1 MALSLALLSFC
12 LAVFN
17 YVTDRVRNAITLSS
31 ACAPLVAVRFPV
43 GSRNRPRIHERATLF
58 ERIAASVVAFYAAE
72 DMHQGLFSRFALEAC
87 LVAGLLRL
95 LRRFLIYWFY
105 CVR

>member
-1 MALSLALLSFC
+1 MSPTAFGTLSRCHLRVRLSL
-12 LAVFN
+12 
-17 YVTDRVRNAITLSS
+17 
-31 ACAPLVAVRFPV
+31 RF
-43 GSRNRPRIHERATLF
+43 GFQLGRENRPCIHERATLF